1 MWHQTK
7 LERRLAFEIN
17 IHSTGELTMLSY
29 GQSTFAIVLS
39 LVAALLTVAILN
51 RAWPV
56 ENRKII
62 NDVNAWQMGVLG
74 TTYGVILGFML
85 FTVWTDFRAAEI
97 DVALETASL
106 LNVHR
111 IAAGLPSPQR
121 EQMNVLT
128 LKYAD
133 AVVNQEWPAMQ
144 TQRVSH
150 AGDVVLEQMWQ
161 VLIAAQAQNIRET
174 SSVDHLT
181 TAMTSLG
188 ERRRMRDEQY
198 ENKLPSVLWV
208 LLIVGGMATVVSSC
222 LLGND
227 KKWLHYGQVL
237 ALAFVVSVTLASI
250 ADLARPFEGAVAVT
264 ATPLQRALVI
274 MQQRTV
280 P

>member
-1 MWHQTK
+1 
-7 LERRLAFEIN
+7 
-17 IHSTGELTMLSY
+17 MLSY
-29 GQSTFAIVLS
+29 GQSTFAIVLAMLAAII
-39 LVAALLTVAILN
+39 LVALLNWL
-51 RAWPV
+51 WPV
-56 ENRKII
+56 ASRKAL

-85 FTVWTDFRAAEI
+85 FTVWTDFRTAEI

-121 EQMNVLT
+121 DEMNALAM
-128 LKYAD
+128 KYAE

-144 TQRVSH
+144 TQTVSH

-181 TAMTSLG
+181 TALTNLG
-188 ERRRMRDEQY
+188 ERRRLRDE
-198 ENKLPSVLWV
+198 EHESRLPSILWV
-208 LLIVGGMATVVSSC
+208 LLIVGAIATVISSC

-227 KKWLHYGQVL
+227 KKWLHYCQVL
-237 ALAFVVSVTLASI
+237 ALTFVVSLTLASI
-250 ADLARPFEGAVAVT
+250 ADLAKPYEGAVSVS

-274 MQQRTV
+274 MQQS
-280 P
+280 PSQ

>member
-1 MWHQTK
+1 
-7 LERRLAFEIN
+7 
-17 IHSTGELTMLSY
+17 MLSY

-39 LVAALLTVAILN
+39 LVASVLLVAILN
-51 RAWPV
+51 RVWPV

-85 FTVWTDFRAAEI
+85 YTVWTDFRASEI

-106 LNVHR
+106 LNVHNV
-111 IAAGLPSPQR
+111 AAGLPSPQR
-121 EQMNVLT
+121 EAMQALT

-133 AVVNQEWPAMQ
+133 VVVNQEWPAMQ
-144 TQRVSH
+144 AQRDSH
-150 AGDVVLEQMWQ
+150 AAEPVLQQMWQ
-161 VLIAAQAQNIRET
+161 VLVAADVKTPIET
-174 SSVDHLT
+174 SSTDHMT

-188 ERRRMRDEQY
+188 EHRRLRDEQH
-198 ENKLPSVLWV
+198 ENKLPGVLWV
-208 LLIVGGMATVVSSC
+208 LLIMGGAMTIISSC

-237 ALAFVVSVTLASI
+237 ALTFVISMTLATI
-250 ADLARPFEGAVAVT
+250 ADLARPFEGAVAVAPT
-264 ATPLQRALVI
+264 ALQHALMI
-274 MQQRTV
+274 MRGVV

>member
-1 MWHQTK
+1 
-7 LERRLAFEIN
+7 
-17 IHSTGELTMLSY
+17 MLSY

-39 LVAALLTVAILN
+39 LVLAMLLVAILN
-51 RAWPV
+51 RLWPV
-56 ENRKII
+56 ANRKIL

-106 LNVHR
+106 LNVHH
-111 IAAGLPSPQR
+111 IAAGLPTPQR
-121 EQMNVLT
+121 EAMRTLS

-144 TQRVSH
+144 AQQENP
-150 AGDVVLEQMWQ
+150 AGEVVLGQMWK
-161 VLIAAQAQNIRET
+161 VLIAAQAQTSSET
-174 SSVDHLT
+174 SSIDHLT
-181 TAMTSLG
+181 SAITNLG
-188 ERRRMRDEQY
+188 ERRRMRDEQHD
-198 ENKLPSVLWV
+198 NRLPSVLWV
-208 LLIVGGMATVVSSC
+208 LLIVGGMATVISSC

-237 ALAFVVSVTLASI
+237 ALAFVVAVTLASI
-250 ADLARPFEGAVAVT
+250 ADLARPFEGAVAV
-264 ATPLQRALVI
+264 APTPLHRAMVI
-274 MQQRTV
+274 MQQDAT